1 MLFRFHS
8 RPRVNALLLVAI
20 FVACSGCGDGI
31 TDNRKGLAPVTGKV
45 TLDGKP
51 LTTGTISFISS
62 DGSEAFTGPLDSSGS
77 YTLGASPSSP
87 GALPG
92 EYKVIIIASQQAT
105 MGDPMKGGQPIA
117 AEAKSLVP
125 EKYTKPDSSGLTGSV
140 KSGQS
145 NSINFDLKSS

>member
-1 MLFRFHS
+1 MLFRLMS
-8 RPRVNALLLVAI
+8 RSRVNALLLIAI
-20 FVACSGCGDGI
+20 LAGCSGCGGGI

-51 LTTGTISFISS
+51 LTTGTISFVAM
-62 DGSEAFTGPLDSSGS
+62 DGSEAFTGPIDSSGN
-77 YTLGASPSSP
+77 YTLASSPSSP

-117 AEAKSLVP
+117 AEAKTIVP

-140 KSGQS
+140 KSGS
-145 NSINFDLKSS
+145 NTINFDLKSS